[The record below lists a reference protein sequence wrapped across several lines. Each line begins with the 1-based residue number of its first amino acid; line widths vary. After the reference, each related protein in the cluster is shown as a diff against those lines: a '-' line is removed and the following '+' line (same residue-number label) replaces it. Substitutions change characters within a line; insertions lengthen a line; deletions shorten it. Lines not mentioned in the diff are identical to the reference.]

1 MKIRINAS
9 DRIFVTGRTGSGKS
23 VLMKQ
28 LLIPQLANYVIYDY
42 KHEIIMPDSIIFEK
56 MADFKLHP
64 NEHAIIYQPQTG
76 EDKEFDELCRQV
88 FHRGNNTLVLD
99 ELDYHLSA
107 TKICKW
113 HDTIMRLGR
122 SKGVG
127 IINCTQRP
135 RICHNNVI
143 SQCEHFFMFKLIQPT
158 DKKKMAEFCGEE
170 VMQDIDK
177 YYFWY
182 YNIEADK
189 PILSKPLNLKR

>member
-1 MKIRINAS
+1 MKVKINAS

-28 LLIPQLANYVIYDY
+28 LLIPNLANYVIYDY
-42 KHEIIMPDSIIFEK
+42 KHEITMPDAVIFQRIS
-56 MADFKLHP
+56 DFRKHP
-64 NEHAIIYQPQTG
+64 NEPAVIYRPGTG
-76 EDKEFDELCRQV
+76 SDAEFDQLCKQV
-88 FHRGNNTLVLD
+88 FYRGHNTLILD
-99 ELDYHLSA
+99 EIASHMTSL
-107 TKICKW
+107 KICQW

-143 SQCEHFFMFKLIQPT
+143 SQCEHFFIFKLTQAT

-170 VMQDIDK
+170 VMENIDK
-177 YYFWY
+177 YWFWY
-182 YNIEADK
+182 YNIEMDK
-189 PILSKPLNLKR
+189 PILSKPLKLK